1 MGRDVEL
8 LLENPKPGLRVLPKA
23 RIGRRK
29 TRAFRSAF
37 RPGLCGLIRDAC
49 ITVTEITMATNT
61 LLDPSRLQILFG
73 SYGTGNA
80 QVMANPFVPLKAQE
94 YRRSLG
100 SRMQALD
107 KVSVKDK
114 LPACDWFVSRK
125 IDGECTLLLI
135 SDGQCC
141 SVNPGGTVRTGLP
154 FMQEAVE
161 LLGKSKHRQMLLAG
175 ELYAARDDRRPRVH
189 DVSRIAR
196 QPDSQTDLENLHFA
210 VFDIL
215 DIDDKPGPAKYAD
228 VFKTIESVFKTGSKI
243 HPVETRRAKSVDDVM
258 KLFEKWVDGEGA
270 EGLVVRSDT
279 GGQFKIKPRI
289 SLDVAVLGFT
299 EGTDDRV
306 GMIHDMLVG
315 LMRADNSFHILGRVG
330 GGLTEDQRREWLSD
344 LKDMIA
350 STNYV
355 EVNDSVA
362 YQMVRPEWVIEISC
376 LDLISQNTRGS
387 TIDRMVLG
395 FDTPR
400 NSYESIRR
408 LPLASPISPNFVR
421 RREDK
426 TIRHED
432 LRLQQLAEIVEVPL
446 IDRDARQLALPKSE
460 MLKREVFTKIL
471 KGNTM
476 VRKLLLWK
484 TNKETSG
491 NHPAYVAYFTDFS
504 PNRAA
509 PIDRDVRISNS
520 REQIEILYEQ
530 LKIENIVKGW
540 APAGG

>member
-1 MGRDVEL
+1 
-8 LLENPKPGLRVLPKA
+8 
-23 RIGRRK
+23 
-29 TRAFRSAF
+29 
-37 RPGLCGLIRDAC
+37 
-49 ITVTEITMATNT
+49 MATNT

-73 SYGTGNA
+73 SYGVGNA
-80 QVMANPFVPLKAQE
+80 QVMADPFVPLKAQE
-94 YRRSLG
+94 YRRNLG
-100 SRMQALD
+100 SRMMALD
-107 KVSVKDK
+107 RNSVKEK
-114 LPACDWFVSRK
+114 LPACDCFVSRK
-125 IDGECTLLLI
+125 MDGECTLLLV
-135 SDGQCC
+135 SGDQCC
-141 SVNPGGTVRTGLP
+141 SINPGGTVRMGLP
-154 FMQEAVE
+154 FMQEAIE
-161 LLGKSKHRQMLLAG
+161 LVGKSRHKQMLIAG
-175 ELYAARDDRRPRVH
+175 ELYATRDDRRPRVH

-196 QPDSQTDLENLHFA
+196 QPDSQSDLENLHFA

-215 DIDDKPGPAKYAD
+215 DIDEKPGPNKYAD
-228 VFKTIESVFKTGSKI
+228 VHKIIESVFKGGKKI
-243 HPVETRRAKSVDDVM
+243 HPVETTRAKTIDDVI

-299 EGTDDRV
+299 EGTDDRI

-330 GGLTEDQRREWLSD
+330 GGLTEDQRRQWLSD
-344 LKDMIA
+344 LKDMTA
-350 STNYV
+350 DSNYA

-376 LDLISQNTRGS
+376 LDLISQTTRGS
-387 TIDRMVLG
+387 SIDRMVLG
-395 FDTPR
+395 YDTPR
-400 NSYESIRR
+400 NAYESIRR

-426 TIRHED
+426 IIRHED
-432 LRLQQLAEIVEVPL
+432 LRLHQLSSIIEVPH

-460 MLKREVFTKIL
+460 MIKREVFTKTL
-471 KGNTM
+471 KGNTL

-484 TNKETSG
+484 TNKHEHG
-491 NHPAYVAYFTDFS
+491 NYPAYVAYFTDFS
-504 PNRAA
+504 PNRAT

-520 REQIEILYEQ
+520 REQIEVLYDL

-540 APAGG
+540 VAVT